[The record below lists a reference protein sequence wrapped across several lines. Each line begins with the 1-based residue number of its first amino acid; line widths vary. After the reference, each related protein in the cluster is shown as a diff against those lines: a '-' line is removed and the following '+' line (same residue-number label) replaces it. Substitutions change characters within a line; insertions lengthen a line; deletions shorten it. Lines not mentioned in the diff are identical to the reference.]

1 MLWKPRW
8 LAGHALVIVLAV
20 IFVLLGIWQL
30 NRNTEK
36 QDKVRKAKAQYAA
49 PAPELTSLR
58 TAPESGARVQVSGT
72 YLPGK
77 DVVLRDQSRN
87 GQLGEEVLTPMRLAD
102 GTVVLVDRGWLSG
115 GLTNSAP
122 TITPAPSGPAMARGL
137 VLKSRALSAQDTISE
152 DNGQLS
158 VPRVDTQHIAEKLG
172 VGQMR
177 DVWIETQSL
186 DPAPTGDAPQ
196 LPVPPP
202 PDQVNHMEYAIQWFA
217 FTLIPLIGWPIVLW
231 QITRRRSSKP
241 PAEPSTE
248 DEKLPVA

>member
-58 TAPESGARVQVSGT
+58 TAPASGARAQVSGT

-77 DVVLRDQSRN
+77 DVVLRDQARN

-122 TITPAPSGPAMARGL
+122 TITPTPTGPVVVRGL
-137 VLKSRALSAQDTISE
+137 VPEVTRAECAGHDQRGQRPAFGASRRHPAHRRKARCRSD
-152 DNGQLS
+152 
-158 VPRVDTQHIAEKLG
+158 PRRVDRSA
-172 VGQMR
+172 VA
-177 DVWIETQSL
+177 
-186 DPAPTGDAPQ
+186 DPHR
-196 LPVPPP
+196 PPM
-202 PDQVNHMEYAIQWFA
+202 HRSCRS
-217 FTLIPLIGWPIVLW
+217 
-231 QITRRRSSKP
+231 RRRPTRSITWSTRSNGSRSRSSR
-241 PAEPSTE
+241 
-248 DEKLPVA
+248 